1 MDVYQTIVK
10 MFEEIGVDH
19 VFGGSGAFNL
29 FSGLA
34 VAYSD
39 SIPMLA
45 ISGYPSRY
53 TRAKSRLRRQQ

>member
-1 MDVYQTIVK
+1 
-10 MFEEIGVDH
+10 MFSKKFGVC
-19 VFGGSGAFNL
+19 FATGGSGAFNL

-45 ISGYPSRY
+45 II
-53 TRAKSRLRRQQ
+53 